1 MSLFRYKFS
10 RFSIWYKLLMRGCVE
25 FDIYFE
31 FSAAAGFSH
40 FNLQTFV
47 ELSFNIQCLNVQCL
61 FSVECKSPNA
71 KHKWEIHPVNLC
83 RCRWHHP
90 TKTKFSHLRTC
101 ALLTHT
107 ERKKIKM
114 EKSEFI
120 NNSTGWINT
129 GVLWRT
135 CQINF
140 FLCFVHDVLLSY
152 NTWICMYVYA
162 EWALSSHTE
171 NTCF

>member
-1 MSLFRYKFS
+1 
-10 RFSIWYKLLMRGCVE
+10 MRGCVE

-101 ALLTHT
+101 ALLTHR
-107 ERKKIKM
+107 ERKKNQNGKKRIHKQFDWLN
-114 EKSEFI
+114 KYW
-120 NNSTGWINT
+120 STVAHMSN
-129 GVLWRT
+129 
-135 CQINF
+135 QF
-140 FLCFVHDVLLSY
+140 FSLLCS
-152 NTWICMYVYA
+152 
-162 EWALSSHTE
+162 
-171 NTCF
+171 